1 MTEQTFGNVVWIT
14 GRLTE
19 PSNYPKKSVVID
31 VNVYESE
38 QNNLYSKRVINLYLV
53 NDEDF
58 STVVDVLKQS
68 YGENWDLYGKKVDFL
83 GFQGVYQTYS
93 ITINQQG
100 GINF

>member
-1 MTEQTFGNVVWIT
+1 MSEQTFDNVVWIT

-19 PSNYPKKSVVID
+19 PTNYPKKSVVID
-31 VNVYESE
+31 VNVFESDM
-38 QNNLYSKRVINLYLV
+38 NNLYSKRVMNLYLV

-58 STVVDVLKQS
+58 TTIVDVLKQS

-93 ITINQQG
+93 ITINQQSG
-100 GINF
+100 MEF

>member
-1 MTEQTFGNVVWIT
+1 MTEQTFDNVVWVT

-31 VNVYESE
+31 VNVFESE
-38 QNNLYSKRVINLYLV
+38 GNNLYSERVMNLYLV

-58 STVVDVLKQS
+58 ATVVNVLKES
-68 YGENWDLYGKKVDFL
+68 YGDNWEMMGKKVDFL

-100 GINF
+100 GIDF